1 LPTAI
6 TPELRAQLAQE
17 QATTWRLLDRL
28 RLDPKRPPSGPYQ
41 RISDLQVSTTDPD
54 ATPMQVRG
62 GGARLG
68 YYNHYVVDG
77 GKARI
82 ILAALATP
90 ADVMENVPMLDLL
103 RRVRFGYRLHPQRA
117 VADAAYSTGENLRD
131 LEAEQIRAYIPLVD
145 YEKSRRLFTREAFTY
160 DAEQDVYRCPQGAVL
175 HPRGN
180 NYVTRVRIY
189 QAPTATCAVCP
200 VRAQCTDSSEGRKL
214 NRHFEEDARERAR
227 QVQDTPAYA
236 RALRKRAVWIEPLFG
251 EAKQWHG
258 LRQFRLRRL
267 WRVNCEA
274 LRIATGQNLKRWVAW
289 SGWGQ
294 RHGPAGSLAPSHG
307 ALRTARPMGIP

>member
-1 LPTAI
+1 TKVQANADIDTLVPRFALQAKAQAHLATLFPEATTPAPGVTAPAANPLTTQEPPLAPAATTEPVPDPETTVAVPAPAQPAPVRLPTAI

-145 YEKSRRLFTREAFTY
+145 
-160 DAEQDVYRCPQGAVL
+160 
-175 HPRGN
+175 
-180 NYVTRVRIY
+180 
-189 QAPTATCAVCP
+189 
-200 VRAQCTDSSEGRKL
+200 
-214 NRHFEEDARERAR
+214 
-227 QVQDTPAYA
+227 
-236 RALRKRAVWIEPLFG
+236 
-251 EAKQWHG
+251 
-258 LRQFRLRRL
+258 
-267 WRVNCEA
+267 
-274 LRIATGQNLKRWVAW
+274 
-289 SGWGQ
+289 
-294 RHGPAGSLAPSHG
+294 
-307 ALRTARPMGIP
+307 